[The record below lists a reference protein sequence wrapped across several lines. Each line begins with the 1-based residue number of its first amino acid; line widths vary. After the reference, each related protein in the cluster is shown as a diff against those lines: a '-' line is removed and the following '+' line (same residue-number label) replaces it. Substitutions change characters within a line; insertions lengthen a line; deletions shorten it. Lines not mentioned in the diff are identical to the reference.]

1 MYTAE
6 HIQLFEE
13 LRKEAEAKTA
23 GLDPQHLKM
32 LLTGAGGMALGAIPA
47 ALIGNHYAEKA
58 REQTRNRAFGAGLAT
73 GVAAPHILRRALNFT
88 ENAGLLEPAQI
99 PQQQPQLQ
107 PLYDGGGQ

>member
-47 ALIGNHYAEKA
+47 ALLTNHFAEKS
-58 REQTRNRAFGAGLAT
+58 REQTRNRAFGAGIAT
-73 GVAAPHILRRALNFT
+73 GVAAPRILRSAFNFA
-88 ENAGLLEPAQI
+88 ENAGLMGPN
-99 PQQQPQLQ
+99 PQS
-107 PLYDGGGQ
+107 YGGGQ